1 MTSYNYQYENNS
13 FYLIEQN
20 VSTQDKVRRPNR
32 LGTSVLISPDGNT
45 AFTSCPTKTYTNVS
59 SAYHEKGQVYV
70 LVKSGTTWSYQ
81 AELRSVDTIL
91 SGVDQGSHNHFG
103 TSLCCSTNGNLL
115 FTGNKHQHVF
125 HYDTVDVNTIEDAQ
139 SGGNYYIKI
148 TTASPHD
155 FLVGDELRISESY
168 YYTPPRRNAVFTVQ
182 SLGSNWVILDGV
194 YVNGTT
200 VPAHTKI
207 GRSMRYD
214 IGDVIVYERS
224 GTTWSF
230 KYKISDGITSSM
242 NIVKHPYTG
251 DTFGYSVSCSSDG
264 SVLAIGSP
272 TKESNYTGEIYIFIQ
287 DGNTWEYKSKLSDNI
302 STFVTG

>member
-148 TTASPHD
+148 TTASPP
-155 FLVGDELRISESY
+155 FS
-168 YYTPPRRNAVFTVQ
+168 RR
-182 SLGSNWVILDGV
+182 
-194 YVNGTT
+194 
-200 VPAHTKI
+200 
-207 GRSMRYD
+207 
-214 IGDVIVYERS
+214 
-224 GTTWSF
+224 
-230 KYKISDGITSSM
+230 
-242 NIVKHPYTG
+242 
-251 DTFGYSVSCSSDG
+251 
-264 SVLAIGSP
+264 
-272 TKESNYTGEIYIFIQ
+272 
-287 DGNTWEYKSKLSDNI
+287 
-302 STFVTG
+302 